1 MRSAPVAGNGVACE
15 SRGMARC
22 RWIAVSV
29 LLPVLYAA
37 VVFVVTR
44 KPKPIYAFAE
54 PTVVT
59 VTE

>member
-1 MRSAPVAGNGVACE
+1 MKRV
-15 SRGMARC
+15 

-44 KPKPIYAFAE
+44 KPKPVYAFAQ

-59 VTE
+59 VSE

>member
-1 MRSAPVAGNGVACE
+1 MGKV
-15 SRGMARC
+15 
-22 RWIAVSV
+22 RWIAISV

-44 KPKPIYAFAE
+44 KPKQTYKFAE

>member
-1 MRSAPVAGNGVACE
+1 MKRV
-15 SRGMARC
+15 

-44 KPKPIYAFAE
+44 KPKPVYAFAQ